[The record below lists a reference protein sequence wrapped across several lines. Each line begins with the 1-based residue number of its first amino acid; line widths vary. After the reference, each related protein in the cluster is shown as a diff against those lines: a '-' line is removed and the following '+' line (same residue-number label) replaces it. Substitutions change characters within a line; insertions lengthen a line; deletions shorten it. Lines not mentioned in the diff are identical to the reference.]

1 MTTIPLLRLLPCVV
15 AVLGAAAPAA
25 AQKVGEVPKQA
36 PAADAPRGDVLEW
49 TSAAGRPYWYRL
61 PKKSKGK
68 PALILMLHGTG
79 GNHGWSFWNYPIA
92 DGNWRADD
100 IVVSPDGVT
109 PGQGGTFNFVQGK
122 QDGDQLVDIV
132 QTFQRAFDVGKVYVY
147 GHSQGAFFA
156 YWFAGAHPEL
166 IDGIVAHAGNVLDV
180 AHPKLAKEKVA
191 VAILHGKADA
201 VVPVDCAHRSHG
213 IYEEQGYQ
221 KLKLEIVEGLTEQS
235 GHWPLPQHVL
245 QLLDWLDSVSADSAP
260 TATGAAL
267 SELAKPAPDLGIVAD
282 CAARA
287 RGLLGKYKGDDAAT
301 LGEQLDAIDGLLADA
316 VERHAKAIETAGAD
330 AKVATH
336 APWIAH
342 FRVVNLA
349 LGGQPGWQQRLAALC
364 ARAKKDQKK
373 VDKALDT
380 MARKWNKSAL
390 KTAVDALEDALLAPA
405 QPELASGLTE
415 RLAEEIKGVKADEI
429 DRTKQ
434 LLAALADEQKAGAE
448 AAAKV
453 TAELAGAFRTAH
465 AAWFDA
471 AK

>member
-1 MTTIPLLRLLPCVV
+1 MTRIHLLRLLAVVV
-15 AVLGAAAPAA
+15 AALSATTPAT
-25 AQKVGEVPKQA
+25 AQKLGEVPKQA

-49 TSAAGRPYWYRL
+49 RSAAGRPYWYRL
-61 PKKSKGK
+61 PKQSRGK

-79 GNHGWSFWNYPIA
+79 GNHGWSFWNYPIV
-92 DGNWRADD
+92 DGSWRADD

-109 PGQGGTFNFVQGK
+109 PGQGETFNFVQGK

-132 QTFQRAFDVGKVYVY
+132 QTFRRAFDVGKVYVY

-191 VAILHGKADA
+191 IAILHGKADA
-201 VVPVDCAHRSHG
+201 VVPVDCAHRTYG
-213 IYEEQGYQ
+213 IYKEQGYQ

-245 QLLDWLDSVSADSAP
+245 QLLDWLDSVTADSAP

-267 SELAKPAPDLGIVAD
+267 SELARQAPDLGIVAD

-287 RGLLGKYKGDDAAT
+287 RGLLGKYKGDDAAA
-301 LGEQLDAIDGLLADA
+301 LGEQLDAIEQLLTDA
-316 VERHAKAIETAGAD
+316 VERHAKALEAAGAD
-330 AKVATH
+330 PKVAAH

-342 FRVVNLA
+342 FRVANQA
-349 LGGQPGWQQRLAALC
+349 LGARAGWKQRMPALC
-364 ARAKKDQKK
+364 ARAAKDQKK
-373 VDKALDT
+373 VDKALET
-380 MARKWNKSAL
+380 MAHKWNKSAL

-405 QPELASGLTE
+405 QPELASGLAT
-415 RLAEEIKGVKADEI
+415 RLGEELKGVKPDEI
-429 DRTKQ
+429 ERIRQ
-434 LLAALADEQKAGAE
+434 LLKALAEDQEAGAAT
-448 AAAKV
+448 AARL
-453 TAELAGAFRTAH
+453 TGELTQAFRDAH
-465 AAWFDA
+465 ATWFDA